1 MDVHNS
7 ATKATLVSL
16 CVHYL
21 IDHMSYFLVHSE
33 GTQKLADMNLPCCAM
48 RTWAPSVWCGYTMV
62 HGATLNLMWSTV
74 HTGANGAHGML
85 VCMVCPGSRGQLRLK
100 CTFTIGVRLSGK
112 HPPTAFVI
120 IHPNINGHDMCNG
133 KNRVQSKLG
142 KTAET
147 PELRLHATYS
157 SWGQIG
163 PSSWPQALNIMP
175 HTA

>member
-1 MDVHNS
+1 
-7 ATKATLVSL
+7 
-16 CVHYL
+16 
-21 IDHMSYFLVHSE
+21 
-33 GTQKLADMNLPCCAM
+33 
-48 RTWAPSVWCGYTMV
+48 MV

-112 HPPTAFVI
+112 HPPTDFVI
-120 IHPNINGHDMCNG
+120 IHPNINGQDMCNG
-133 KNRVQSKLG
+133 KNRVQSKLE

-147 PELRLHATYS
+147 PEQRIHATCS

-175 HTA
+175 HTWLIAWALLSLPIRSVAKQTENAGCIVTYGHCILTFGQYYMLFLVQKMGQ